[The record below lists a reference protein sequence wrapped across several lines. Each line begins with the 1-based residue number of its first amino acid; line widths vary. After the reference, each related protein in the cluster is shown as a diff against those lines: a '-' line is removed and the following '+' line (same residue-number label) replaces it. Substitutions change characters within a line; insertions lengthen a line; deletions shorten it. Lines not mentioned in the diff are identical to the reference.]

1 MSMGTVKPHTDI
13 RPSPL
18 AGSWYPSN
26 PDQLRTSI
34 NTFLDARPAHTIP
47 GKILGLVVPHA
58 GHQYSGQTAALAFKL
73 LDGMQLSYAAVIS
86 PSHRLGP
93 GELLTSGHDAYST
106 PLGTIPVS
114 AGKIN
119 SLDNVLQNNYNLN
132 LTKIRYDQE
141 HSLEIELP
149 FLQTVLKAPFKLI
162 PVMMADQSIETARA
176 LGYSLASTVKND
188 SAVLIASTDLSHF
201 YSRDLALR
209 FDTEM
214 LSRFEAF
221 DPEGVIQAEEEQF
234 GFACGRGAVAAVL
247 WACQQLGADTVQV
260 LGYSTSGDVTGDY
273 SSVVGY
279 GSAVIYRQ
287 D

>member
-1 MSMGTVKPHTDI
+1 MRTANSYSDI

-18 AGSWYPSN
+18 AGAWYPSD
-26 PDQLRTSI
+26 PAELRVSI
-34 NTFLDARPAHTIP
+34 HAYLNARPEQSIP
-47 GKILGLVVPHA
+47 GQILGLVVPHA
-58 GHQYSGQTAALAFKL
+58 GHQYCGHTAALAFRL
-73 LDGMQLSYAAVIS
+73 LQNMQPAYAAVIS
-86 PSHRLGP
+86 PSHRLSP
-93 GELLTSGHDAYST
+93 GSLLTSGHEAYST
-106 PLGTIPVS
+106 PLGTIPIAADRMDRLENLLQS
-114 AGKIN
+114 N
-119 SLDNVLQNNYNLN
+119 YHLSLTRIHN
-132 LTKIRYDQE
+132 DQE

-149 FLQTVLKAPFKLI
+149 FLQTVLIEPFQLLPI
-162 PVMMADQSIETARA
+162 MMADQSVETARA
-176 LGYSLASTVKND
+176 LGYSLAESIKND

-214 LSRFEAF
+214 LSRIEAF
-221 DPEGVIQAEEEQF
+221 DPEGVIHAEEELF

-247 WACQQLGADTVQV
+247 WACEHLGADSVQV

-287 D
+287 EG